1 MGNSN
6 LQIEDDEKDLLE
18 QIAQGDER
26 AFSIIMDRYANRIY
40 PYLVYWL
47 KQPELAEELLQDIFT
62 SLWKYREKITGID
75 NFPGYIFVI
84 TRNKAKTALK
94 QQMLGGQPINPD
106 HLYKLTYGQTGQQ
119 ELESKELME
128 ILQRGIDQ
136 LPVRRKEVFLLSR
149 KENLTYE
156 EIAQRLGISR
166 SAVRQHIVEALVFLR
181 HYLKKNAGI
190 IVSILAGFIL

>member
-1 MGNSN
+1 MVYSN
-6 LQIEDDEKDLLE
+6 LQQGEDEKHLLE
-18 QIAQGDER
+18 QIAGGDER
-26 AFSIIMDRYANRIY
+26 AFSIIMNRYANRIY
-40 PYLVYWL
+40 AYLIYWL
-47 KQPELAEELLQDIFT
+47 KQPELAEEILQDIFT
-62 SLWKYREKITGID
+62 SLWKYRDNITGID

-84 TRNKAKTALK
+84 TRNRAKAALK
-94 QQMLGGQPINPD
+94 QQMLGSQPINPD
-106 HLYKLTYGQTGQQ
+106 HLYKLTYAQTGQQ

-136 LPVRRKEVFLLSR
+136 LPARRKEVFFLSR
-149 KENLTYE
+149 KEDLTYE

-190 IVSILAGFIL
+190 IVSILAGFVR